1 MRYQNVSERDGE
13 RCRGFKGQR
22 VFLGLW
28 RATNPGTPPQPDWEH
43 KHDEAMLTG
52 VPDQILEENN
62 CWEAKECLNCKK
74 KKRKKDK
81 RKMIKMED
89 TK

>member
-1 MRYQNVSERDGE
+1 MRYQNVRERRREVQGGSKV
-13 RCRGFKGQR
+13 RGCSWVCGVPQ
-22 VFLGLW
+22 
-28 RATNPGTPPQPDWEH
+28 TPPQPDWEH

-74 KKRKKDK
+74 KRKKDK